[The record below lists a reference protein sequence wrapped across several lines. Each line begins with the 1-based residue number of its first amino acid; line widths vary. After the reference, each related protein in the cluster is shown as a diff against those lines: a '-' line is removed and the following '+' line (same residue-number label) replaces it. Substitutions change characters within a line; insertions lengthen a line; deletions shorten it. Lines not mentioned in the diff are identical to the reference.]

1 VALKPAVIA
10 CVGRQETV
18 ALQTATRTIPI
29 VFFQVDDPVEEGL
42 VAALARRGGNTTGLT
57 QRPRLMTATDVRNRS
72 RSPRFRDDASGRRSG
87 RWALSSARFA
97 EASIT
102 ASSRPEPSRPWCHSR
117 EFALQRRVRS

>member
-1 VALKPAVIA
+1 MALKPAVIA

-57 QRPRLMTATDVRNRS
+57 QRPRQN
-72 RSPRFRDDASGRRSG
+72 
-87 RWALSSARFA
+87 
-97 EASIT
+97 
-102 ASSRPEPSRPWCHSR
+102 
-117 EFALQRRVRS
+117 